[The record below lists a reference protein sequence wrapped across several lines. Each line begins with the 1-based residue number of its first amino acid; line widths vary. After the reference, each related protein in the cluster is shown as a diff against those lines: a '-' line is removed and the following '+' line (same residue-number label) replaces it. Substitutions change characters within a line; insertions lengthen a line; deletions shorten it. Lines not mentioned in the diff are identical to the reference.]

1 MGRLPRERVCPLL
14 YTQPAAAEAL
24 PGLNRQPAAVAET
37 AEASSNFIRPSAV
50 PVSAARAVAPL
61 TAVAENLDISMED
74 LPPTQAV
81 PLLEGLTFFVE
92 VRAGRDNWT
101 RGIQTSLRRLGAN
114 ISEKVMRH
122 VTHVIF
128 RDGTRANFQKA
139 KKLGL
144 TILSLL

>member
-1 MGRLPRERVCPLL
+1 
-14 YTQPAAAEAL
+14 
-24 PGLNRQPAAVAET
+24 
-37 AEASSNFIRPSAV
+37 
-50 PVSAARAVAPL
+50 
-61 TAVAENLDISMED
+61 
-74 LPPTQAV
+74 V

-92 VRAGRDNWT
+92 VRAGRDNRT

-114 ISEKVMRH
+114 ISEKVTRH

-144 TILSLL
+144 PILSLLWVDACKEAGKLVPWEAYPSTSLERCVVPGFLQVSVFHF